1 MNSSKTNRQP
11 TLAVGLLQSPEVEI
25 HLVKGFAK
33 HEVFRYTARELKQSL
48 RFDPIGNSSIFEV
61 RNVMIGVGFHWQQLE
76 TQRFRGS
83 VELLPADGSIIV
95 INHVAVE
102 DYLTSVISSEM
113 SATAPE
119 DFLKA
124 HAVIS
129 RSWVL
134 RQIGRSSLPA
144 ASKVVT
150 DGNAAEIIRWY
161 DREDHTHFDVCA
173 DDHCQ
178 RYQGIGRQSTP
189 AVESAIA
196 ATRGIVLMNGNEVC
210 DARFSKCC
218 GGITEEFGTCWG
230 DEEHPYLI
238 AKRDDAPTGISHNGS
253 AKAIYDHN
261 DNTDNCDKIDINDR
275 SSLPDT
281 TAEAGARQWIM
292 SRPEAF
298 CNTSD
303 STLLSSVLNNYDQ
316 STTDF
321 YRWKVTATGT
331 ELASLI
337 AKKTGID
344 LGIVRDLIPLQRGKS
359 GRIYRLRITGTK
371 STLTV
376 GKELEIR
383 RILSPSHLYSSAFAV
398 TKVDDGDDAVF
409 ILDGAG
415 WGHGV
420 GLCQIGAAAMASKG
434 YAWNEILNHYYPGS
448 SLVKIYE

>member
-1 MNSSKTNRQP
+1 MNSSKTNSQP

-25 HLVKGFAK
+25 HLAKGFVSQATL
-33 HEVFRYTARELKQSL
+33 RYTARELTQPL
-48 RFDPIGNSSIFEV
+48 RFDPIDNDSIFEV

-83 VELLPADGSIIV
+83 VELLPSDGSIIV

-113 SATAPE
+113 NANAPI

-134 RQIGRSSLPA
+134 RQIGRQSTPA

-150 DGNAAEIIRWY
+150 DGNATEIMRWY

-189 AVESAIA
+189 AVEDAIA
-196 ATRGIVLMNGNEVC
+196 ATRGIVLMNGDDVC

-218 GGITEEFGTCWG
+218 GGITEEFSTCWG

-238 AKRDDAPTGISHNGS
+238 AKRDAATAGIDLKDAESVIS
-253 AKAIYDHN
+253 
-261 DNTDNCDKIDINDR
+261 DNIDINE
-275 SSLPDT
+275 LPDIT
-281 TAEAGARQWIM
+281 TEAGAREWIM

-303 STLLSSVLNNYDQ
+303 RTLLSSVLNNYDQ

-321 YRWKVTATGT
+321 YRWKVTASGT

-337 AKKTGID
+337 AKKAGID

-359 GRIYRLRITGTK
+359 GRISRLRITGTK

-398 TKVDDGDDAVF
+398 TKVDDGDDVIF
-409 ILDGAG
+409 VLDGAG

-420 GLCQIGAAAMASKG
+420 GLCQIGAAAMASNG
-434 YAWNEILNHYYPGS
+434 YAWDEILNHYYPGS